1 MSLQNKYQPVLDLGM
16 KLGVKDGYAN
26 EEGGKFKIGGVAKTQ
41 MEKDLLWDKIKETG
55 GENPQDLE
63 ADIKV
68 ENTEYYGVYTVQSG
82 DTLGKISRN
91 FLGKAGRY
99 MDIFNMNTDQLSN
112 PDLIK
117 VGQELKIPFK

>member
-16 KLGVKDGYAN
+16 KVGIKDGFVN
-26 EEGGKFKIGGVAKTQ
+26 EEGGKLKIGGVAKTQ
-41 MEKDLLWDKIKETG
+41 MEKDLLWDKIKEVA

-68 ENTEYYGVYTVQSG
+68 ENTDYYGVYTVKSG
-82 DTLGKISRN
+82 DTLGKISRK
-91 FLGKAGRY
+91 FLGKSSRY
-99 MDIFNMNTDQLSN
+99 MEIFNMNTDKLSN

>member
-1 MSLQNKYQPVLDLGM
+1 MSLQNKYQPVLDLGL
-16 KLGVKDGYAN
+16 KLGVKDGYVN
-26 EEGGKFKIGGVAKTQ
+26 EEGGKLKIGAVAKTQ
-41 MEKDLLWDKIKETG
+41 MEKDLLWDKIKEAG